1 MINQQ
6 AKIYLKIIQ
15 KMSNPN
21 TRNPTEEEL
30 NTLQEH
36 LSPIDFEMLL
46 EEITAMHGIEIEDTL
61 KDIPTTD
68 PRWYFLE

>member
-6 AKIYLKIIQ
+6 AKIYQLMKT
-15 KMSNPN
+15 MSNPN

-68 PRWYFLE
+68 PRWYSLE

>member
-1 MINQQ
+1 
-6 AKIYLKIIQ
+6 
-15 KMSNPN
+15 MSEI
-21 TRNPTEEEL
+21 RNPTEEEL

-36 LSPIDFEMLL
+36 LSPIDFDMLL

-68 PRWYFLE
+68 PRWYSLE

>member
-1 MINQQ
+1 MT
-6 AKIYLKIIQ
+6 
-15 KMSNPN
+15 NPN

-36 LSPIDFEMLL
+36 LSPMDFDMLL

-68 PRWYFLE
+68 PR

>member
-6 AKIYLKIIQ
+6 AKIYLKMIQ

-21 TRNPTEEEL
+21 IRNPTEEEL

-68 PRWYFLE
+68 PRWYSLE

>member
-21 TRNPTEEEL
+21 TRNPTEEGL

-36 LSPIDFEMLL
+36 LSPIDFDMLL

-68 PRWYFLE
+68 PRWYSLE

>member
-1 MINQQ
+1 
-6 AKIYLKIIQ
+6 
-15 KMSNPN
+15 MSEI
-21 TRNPTEEEL
+21 RNPTEEEL
-30 NTLQEH
+30 NVLEEH

-68 PRWYFLE
+68 PRWYSLE

>member
-6 AKIYLKIIQ
+6 AKIYHKIIQ

-68 PRWYFLE
+68 PRWYSLE